1 MFDQRGELPL
11 LPFGNPIGFVPASR
25 GGVNLKF
32 KEGASVVGVAAQIK
46 ELPGWQK
53 LMLAGF
59 FLWLVMAL
67 RDPLGLGPAQGLL
80 AMEGLV
86 SLVKLLT
93 GLFLLQGAC
102 EALVQSV
109 ERLGARLR
117 WNGYMAGTV
126 GEILSTLPEFVV
138 ITLIVR
144 TQPLAA
150 FIIAVVTIYNN
161 ALIFSIYSF
170 FLPKDQEGKY
180 VMPPAITKAGT
191 EVLIAGAGICLTI
204 GLMMLGLRTETH
216 KESLVWPD
224 LIFIAAVLFSIFA
237 YYLHTL
243 MKYYAGGKEE
253 HRPVDP
259 HTLGHP
265 TDWKG
270 IVGLLLL
277 GVLGSVLGG
286 ESVSA
291 FAEQALHTFNLPTV
305 VTGLIL
311 AFFAGI
317 SEYVIVFKA
326 HRRGELG
333 IALSNVFG
341 GITQVMFL
349 VVPYTFLTIGLF
361 SLVTGDPRYLVPI
374 DFTTTSVMI
383 LLFPLFFVL
392 LQYIEE
398 DHTLSNLD
406 AAAMTGIYLLLIYVL
421 VFAGK

>member
-1 MFDQRGELPL
+1 METRDQTKG
-11 LPFGNPIGFVPASR
+11 
-25 GGVNLKF
+25 
-32 KEGASVVGVAAQIK
+32 
-46 ELPGWQK
+46 LPGWQK
-53 LMLAGF
+53 LMLVGF
-59 FLWLVMAL
+59 GLWLLVAF
-67 RDPLGLGPAQGLL
+67 RDLLGFGEGTGLL
-80 AMEGLV
+80 AGEGLV
-86 SLVKLLT
+86 SVVKLIT
-93 GLFLLQGAC
+93 GLLILQGSC

-117 WNGYMAGTV
+117 WDGYVAGTV

-138 ITLIVR
+138 IAFIVR
-144 TQPLAA
+144 TEPLAA
-150 FIIAVVTIYNN
+150 FIIAIVTIYNN

-170 FLPKDQEGKY
+170 FLPKDHGGKY
-180 VMPPAITKAGT
+180 VMPPPITKAGT

-216 KESLVWPD
+216 KESLTWPD
-224 LIFIAAVLFSIFA
+224 LLFIATVMFVIFG

-243 MKYYAGGKEE
+243 VKYYASAKEE
-253 HRPVDP
+253 HCPPDP

-265 TDWKG
+265 TDRKG
-270 IVGLLLL
+270 IVGLLSL
-277 GVLGSVLGG
+277 GVLGAVLGG
-286 ESVSA
+286 ESIA
-291 FAEQALHTFNLPTV
+291 GFAEEALHTFKLTPV
-305 VTGLIL
+305 VTGLFL

-317 SEYVIVFKA
+317 SEYVIVYKA

-333 IALSNVFG
+333 IALSNAFG

-349 VVPYTFLTIGLF
+349 VVPFTFLVIGLF
-361 SLVTGDPRYLVPI
+361 NLITGDPRYVVPI
-374 DFTTTSVMI
+374 NFTTTSIMV

-421 VFAGK
+421 VFAGAWG